1 MEMQSLVDSSS
12 DEGDTEVQIP
22 IWIRY
27 PGWTNLVLVNF
38 YCLFGVAFLTTQQDW
53 QPATALYVVV
63 QIVTT
68 IGYGDITVT
77 DEEKIFM
84 TLYVLLGTVLVA
96 KVVNDVSEELLAS
109 ANAEIDASL
118 HRVERFLSGREV
130 RKGCGRCHRLIS
142 ATMIFLFFVLLWVLF
157 FRFYEDCTCSYGFTQ
172 IEGCVV
178 ERCAETGGNEKT
190 LVDAVYMAM
199 ISFST
204 VGFGDYTP
212 DTKAGR
218 LFACVVMVVGVAA
231 FFNMVSAVAESIG
244 DSQSYYA
251 GQLRLSRAG
260 FMRIDRDGSGFINR
274 TEFQVYMLL
283 RQGRV
288 TMPQLNHLDRLFECM
303 DRDQTGR
310 LSYEEISAGLLDSD
324 LK

>member
-96 KVVNDVSEELLAS
+96 KVVNDVSEAVPAKILKILALRTHLKTMVLYVFGEFFYNFFATS
-109 ANAEIDASL
+109 QVHAYCVHCPRNCWPRPMLRSMQAYTEW
-118 HRVERFLSGREV
+118 
-130 RKGCGRCHRLIS
+130 KGFCL
-142 ATMIFLFFVLLWVLF
+142 
-157 FRFYEDCTCSYGFTQ
+157 
-172 IEGCVV
+172 
-178 ERCAETGGNEKT
+178 
-190 LVDAVYMAM
+190 
-199 ISFST
+199 
-204 VGFGDYTP
+204 
-212 DTKAGR
+212 
-218 LFACVVMVVGVAA
+218 AA
-231 FFNMVSAVAESIG
+231 
-244 DSQSYYA
+244 
-251 GQLRLSRAG
+251 
-260 FMRIDRDGSGFINR
+260 
-274 TEFQVYMLL
+274 
-283 RQGRV
+283 
-288 TMPQLNHLDRLFECM
+288 
-303 DRDQTGR
+303 
-310 LSYEEISAGLLDSD
+310 
-324 LK
+324 K

>member
-118 HRVERFLSGREV
+118 HRVERFLSGREM
-130 RKGCGRCHRLIS
+130 RKGCGRWHRLIS

-190 LVDAVYMAM
+190 LVDAVYMAI

-244 DSQSYYA
+244 DSQRYYA